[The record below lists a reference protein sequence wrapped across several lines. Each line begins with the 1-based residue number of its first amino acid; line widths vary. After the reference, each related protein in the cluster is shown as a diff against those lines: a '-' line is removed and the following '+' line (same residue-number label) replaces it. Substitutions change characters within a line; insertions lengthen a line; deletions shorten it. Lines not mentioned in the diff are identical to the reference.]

1 MEILVNN
8 VKLYYEE
15 YGSGK
20 PIILLHGNQ
29 ESHEIF
35 DKLIDKLKDN
45 YKVYAIDSRCHGK
58 SENPIDISYDLM
70 CDDIID
76 FIKKLH
82 IYRPILYGFS
92 DGGIIGILVAIKEP
106 DLLSKLIVSGANI
119 TPDVFT
125 PFDLLLTKLFYFFTR
140 SKYIKTML
148 DEPNIPLKEL
158 QKITIPVHVLA
169 GEKDV
174 IKLEHTKLIADNIK
188 NSIMEIIPKEKHG
201 SYIIHSAKI
210 YEIIKKYIGDKN
222 EI

>member
-15 YGSGK
+15 CGSGK

-82 IYRPILYGFS
+82 IDRPILYGFS

-140 SKYIKTML
+140 SKYIKMML
-148 DEPNIPLKEL
+148 DEPNIPLKDL
-158 QKITIPVHVLA
+158 QKIAIPVHVLA

-174 IKLEHTKLIADNIK
+174 IKLDHTKLIADNIK
-188 NSIMEIIPKEKHG
+188 NSTMEIIPKEKHG
-201 SYIIHSAKI
+201 SYIIHSEKI
-210 YEIIKKYIGDKN
+210 YKIIKRYI
-222 EI
+222 

>member
-82 IYRPILYGFS
+82 IDRPILYGFS

-125 PFDLLLTKLFYFFTR
+125 IFDLLLTKLFYFFTR
-140 SKYIKTML
+140 SKYIKMML
-148 DEPNIPLKEL
+148 DEPNIPLKDL
-158 QKITIPVHVLA
+158 QKITIPVYVLA

-188 NSIMEIIPKEKHG
+188 NSTMEIIPKEKHG
-201 SYIIHSAKI
+201 SYIIHSDKI
-210 YEIIKKYIGDKN
+210 YEIIKKYI
-222 EI
+222 